1 VKQGLQEL
9 GWVDGST
16 VHVDVRWAAGN
27 PERMRMFA
35 QDLISQQSEV
45 IVAHGT
51 PVTRALQRATQTI
64 PIVFVTVS
72 DPVGEGYVA
81 SLSRPGG
88 NLTGFLFAEAEMGGK
103 WLELLKEIA
112 PDTKRAA
119 IMSNPD
125 TAPGRGTYYLRSFEA
140 AARSLKVELVST
152 LVHGPDEI
160 EAAMA
165 SLGREQGSGLTFG
178 ADPFML
184 VHRRLIISTAA
195 QNHIPV
201 VYYLVVFVTEVG
213 LISYGPDIADVF
225 RRAGSYVDR
234 ILRGEKPG
242 ELAVQVP
249 VKFLMAINLKTAK
262 ALGLEVPWQLQ
273 QLADEVIE

>member
-1 VKQGLQEL
+1 MDMTPREGRMAIHIRRRDALLGLGGTIAAWPSASRGQQLTRMRRIGVLLAVGENDPEGTGWFSSFKKGLQEL
-9 GWVDGST
+9 GWGDGST

-103 WLELLKEIA
+103 WLELLKEI
-112 PDTKRAA
+112 
-119 IMSNPD
+119 
-125 TAPGRGTYYLRSFEA
+125 
-140 AARSLKVELVST
+140 
-152 LVHGPDEI
+152 
-160 EAAMA
+160 
-165 SLGREQGSGLTFG
+165 
-178 ADPFML
+178 
-184 VHRRLIISTAA
+184 
-195 QNHIPV
+195 
-201 VYYLVVFVTEVG
+201 
-213 LISYGPDIADVF
+213 
-225 RRAGSYVDR
+225 
-234 ILRGEKPG
+234 
-242 ELAVQVP
+242 
-249 VKFLMAINLKTAK
+249 
-262 ALGLEVPWQLQ
+262 
-273 QLADEVIE
+273 